1 MSAYGTLFLSSY
13 WVVSSSLDVTLC
25 AFWLM
30 SQGGLFFSEGRVDLV
45 EWEQKTGRRGGREN
59 CDWDVI
65 HERRNKK
72 ERDYA
77 GGERQN
83 VL

>member
-1 MSAYGTLFLSSY
+1 
-13 WVVSSSLDVTLC
+13 
-25 AFWLM
+25 M

-65 HERRNKK
+65 YERRMKK

-77 GGERQN
+77 GGEWQN